1 MVVAPNCEM
10 LFGYTDSGAHY
21 GWKLNN
27 VKLHI
32 LVKVIV
38 NHLFLVINA

>member
-21 GWKLNN
+21 GWKLN

-38 NHLFLVINA
+38 NHLFLVVNA